1 MVGRSQRRDVA
12 NYGASFMSYVTL
24 AIFLILLSSSAISQ
38 ITSGAIHEWL
48 TPERFASTEVMNDTE
63 ILRHVNSLRN
73 NPRSWRSLID
83 TLIAEWESAHP
94 PRMLQHLLG
103 TEGPALLYEVRSFL
117 DTITPARPVRIR
129 QCLRRVATLHARDVA
144 RHPGQIGHN
153 SSNGTTLTQR
163 VLGECPNAE
172 AFGECID
179 HLSSSAPTVILRLL
193 FDPDVPGRG
202 HRATLFDP
210 EYAAVGIGGAPCARH
225 PILGTGYIV
234 VLTFAND

>member
-1 MVGRSQRRDVA
+1 MR
-12 NYGASFMSYVTL
+12 YVTL
-24 AIFLILLSSSAISQ
+24 SLLLLSLTTSAIAQ
-38 ITSGAIHEWL
+38 ITVGPLSDWL
-48 TPERFASTEVMNDTE
+48 SPERFASTAAMNDTE
-63 ILRHVNSLRN
+63 ILRHVNSLRSD
-73 NPRSWRSLID
+73 PRSWGRFVD
-83 TLIAEWESAHP
+83 TLIAACNSGKP
-94 PRMLQHLLG
+94 PRTIQHLLG
-103 TEGPALLYEVRSFL
+103 SEGASLLAEVRSYL
-117 DTITPARPVRIR
+117 DTVTPARPVRIR

-144 RHPGQIGHN
+144 RHPGQVVHT

-202 HRATLFDP
+202 HRATLLDP
-210 EYAAVGIGGAPCARH
+210 EYAAVGIGGAPCTQH
-225 PILGTGYIV
+225 PILGNGYVV